1 MMLVTA
7 LSLLCFPS
15 VPIAGEPVVTQR
27 VWLDISV
34 GGGPPERLWIGMF
47 GEHVPKTVDNFVELI
62 KGSVTRHGTPL
73 TYKGSKLHR
82 IINGFMAQGGDITR
96 GDGRGGDSIW
106 GGAFADEAFR
116 YKHNKAG
123 RLSMANSGPNT
134 NKSQFF
140 ITFKPTPH
148 LNGKHV
154 VFGQVEGVDVPGG
167 HPILNKLEGVGTRS
181 GKPAQTVEIV
191 DCGTA

>member
-1 MMLVTA
+1 MDFSIDGA
-7 LSLLCFPS
+7 
-15 VPIAGEPVVTQR
+15 
-27 VWLDISV
+27 
-34 GGGPPERLWIGMF
+34 PPERLIIGLF
-47 GEHVPKTVDNFVELI
+47 GEAVPRTVDNFASLI
-62 KGSVTRHGTPL
+62 KGTEVHGRRL
-73 TYKGSKLHR
+73 QYAGSKLHR

-96 GDGRGGDSIW
+96 GDGRGGDSKW
-106 GGAFADEAFR
+106 GGAFEDESFL

-154 VFGQVEGVDVPGG
+154 VFGQVEGADGGG
-167 HPILNKLEGVGTRS
+167 HPVLRKLEAIGSRGGRPSAQVTIAACGLLDSS
-181 GKPAQTVEIV
+181 GAVVES
-191 DCGTA
+191 GR